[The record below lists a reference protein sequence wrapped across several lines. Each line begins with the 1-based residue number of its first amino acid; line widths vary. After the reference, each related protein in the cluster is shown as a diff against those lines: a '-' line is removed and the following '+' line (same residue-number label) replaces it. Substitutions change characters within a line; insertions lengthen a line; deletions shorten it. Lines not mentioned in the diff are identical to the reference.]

1 MSLLRDYLA
10 NPLAASY
17 KVPEDMRQNSIVPR
31 SYLQIRTARVASFYN
46 HRSGQNT
53 ALDLAVQSAVNNGY
67 LMEVDKAKVAEAYN
81 YHGKAYRIIKL
92 PDYAAQ
98 AKKS

>member
-1 MSLLRDYLA
+1 MALLRDYLA

-17 KVPEDMRQNSIVPR
+17 KVPEEMRQNSIVPR
-31 SYLQIRTARVASFYN
+31 SYLQIRTARVASYYN
-46 HRSGQNT
+46 HRAGQNA
-53 ALDLAVQSAVNNGY
+53 ALDLAIQSAVNNGY

-81 YHGKAYRIIKL
+81 YHGRAYRVIRL

-98 AKKS
+98 AKK